1 MRTTA
6 KKAPAKKMQNGGPTY
21 RKATDPSPR
30 KMIDSTTPKKYKP
43 KSTNPTSGVGQKGG
57 EMKKM
62 QNGGSNRDPLSG
74 KGSCRSGKCGPMAG
88 INQNKIG
95 RKKSASARAFS
106 KPKLKRTRF

>member
-1 MRTTA
+1 MRATA

-74 KGSCRSGKCGPMAG
+74 KGRCKMGECGPSAG
-88 INQNKIG
+88 GSRGASRQ
-95 RKKSASARAFS
+95 KSASARAFS
-106 KPKLKRTRF
+106 KPKFKRTRF

>member
-1 MRTTA
+1 MRTAIKKTA
-6 KKAPAKKMQNGGPTY
+6 AKPAAKMKTGGT
-21 RKATDPSPR
+21 
-30 KMIDSTTPKKYKP
+30 
-43 KSTNPTSGVGQKGG
+43 
-57 EMKKM
+57 MKKM

-106 KPKLKRTRF
+106 KPKLKRTKF